1 MLDYS
6 VDATMFHM
14 NNFNNYGGG
23 RTVMTDFI
31 EALYAKYNALYGA
44 NVPVLSL
51 RTQEIGQAM
60 RARMAYNAS
69 GVSGQLACGDQITL
83 RTNQAATIPVTGVSF
98 GANVESYAGQ
108 PISSIAMGSNAT
120 VVIPGAAAKTPAA
133 IGGLTAA
140 LSGNN
145 VVLNWPAVTQATD
158 GSALSALVYR
168 VYVRAND
175 PAFTPTPADL
185 VAEVAGTT
193 FTHSGGLGDVAQN
206 YTYVV
211 TAIGNNCWKLESTP
225 SKRVGRF
232 GFTMAPG
239 L

>member
-1 MLDYS
+1 M
-6 VDATMFHM
+6 
-14 NNFNNYGGG
+14 
-23 RTVMTDFI
+23 
-31 EALYAKYNALYGA
+31 
-44 NVPVLSL
+44 
-51 RTQEIGQAM
+51 
-60 RARMAYNAS
+60 
-69 GVSGQLACGDQITL
+69 
-83 RTNQAATIPVTGVSF
+83 SF
-98 GANVESYAGQ
+98 GTNVETYAGQ
-108 PISSIAMGSNAT
+108 PISSIAMGANAT
-120 VVIPGAAAKTPAA
+120 VVIPGAAAKAPAA
-133 IGGLTAA
+133 ISGLTAA

-193 FTHSGGLGDVAQN
+193 FTHSGGADPTQN